1 MPKSKIIP
9 VKEKLYAKYMETFN
23 HCKRVARMSYIL
35 GVAYGLSEEEAR
47 ELEVVAPF
55 HDIGKVGLSEILLYK
70 PDKLT
75 AEEYEKIK
83 MHTVIGFEL
92 LSISKKPIVQKAA
105 IVSLQ
110 HHERWDGHGY
120 PDRLKEYEI
129 DLFARIT
136 SIIDVFD
143 ALKSSRVY
151 KGAWEIHDTIEYIKD
166 ESGDMFEP
174 KLVSLLEENLEAIL
188 NVYEIDKIENNQK

>member
-1 MPKSKIIP
+1 VPKSKIIP

-120 PDRLKEYEI
+120 PNRLKEYEI

-151 KGAWEIHDTIEYIKD
+151 KGAWKINDTIEYIKD
-166 ESGDMFEP
+166 ESGGMFEP
-174 KLVSLLEENLEAIL
+174 KLVSLLEENLEVIL
-188 NVYEIDKIENNQK
+188 NVYEIDKLENNQN